1 MKLTMIRAML
11 LVSGA
16 ALASPLTA
24 QQAMATVATVA
35 NTRNASAAAPGAKKD
50 TAAART
56 ATAGA
61 PAVRKDTT
69 TTRTASAALP
79 SAKKDTA
86 SKQSELAYR
95 REVFAYDAGGRR
107 DPFVSLVT
115 TGVLRPTIADLSL
128 VGIAFAA
135 RTGAGNAQSIA
146 IFRDRQTKEQYRV
159 RVGQPLGRMRVA
171 SIEPR
176 RVVFAIDE
184 FGVSRQESISM
195 GDSTRTIT
203 PTRAP

>member
-1 MKLTMIRAML
+1 MSRRFLSLVAL
-11 LVSGA
+11 LVG
-16 ALASPLTA
+16 
-24 QQAMATVATVA
+24 
-35 NTRNASAAAPGAKKD
+35 SA
-50 TAAART
+50 TAAAAQQSSERPT
-56 ATAGA
+56 VARAETTPR
-61 PAVRKDTT
+61 PAAKNDS
-69 TTRTASAALP
+69 ASRADLV
-79 SAKKDTA
+79 S
-86 SKQSELAYR
+86 YR
-95 REVFAYDAGGRR
+95 REAFTYDAAGRR

-128 VGIAFAA
+128 VGIAYAP
-135 RTGAGNAQSIA
+135 RGGSGSAQSVA

-176 RVVFAIDE
+176 RVTFTIDE
-184 FGVSRQESISM
+184 FGISRQESIAM

>member
-1 MKLTMIRAML
+1 MHAPTRVSVLAAL
-11 LVSGA
+11 LV
-16 ALASPLTA
+16 
-24 QQAMATVATVA
+24 
-35 NTRNASAAAPGAKKD
+35 AAAPLLAQQTVARAEPVSRDGSAVPM
-50 TAAART
+50 TAAKRDSLART
-56 ATAGA
+56 E
-61 PAVRKDTT
+61 RL
-69 TTRTASAALP
+69 S
-79 SAKKDTA
+79 
-86 SKQSELAYR
+86 YR
-95 REVFAYDAGGRR
+95 RETFAYDAGGRR
-107 DPFVSLVT
+107 DPFVSLAT

-128 VGIAFAA
+128 VGIAYAT
-135 RTGAGNAQSIA
+135 RGGNNGVQSIA

-184 FGVSRQESISM
+184 FGISRQESIEM

>member
-1 MKLTMIRAML
+1 MKHASTRVLAIAA
-11 LVSGA
+11 VC
-16 ALASPLTA
+16 ALAVVPLTA
-24 QQAMATVATVA
+24 QQTVAKAETAPPA
-35 NTRNASAAAPGAKKD
+35 NSSAGSAQAKRDSAA
-50 TAAART
+50 RQE
-56 ATAGA
+56 
-61 PAVRKDTT
+61 RL
-69 TTRTASAALP
+69 S
-79 SAKKDTA
+79 
-86 SKQSELAYR
+86 YR
-95 REVFAYDAGGRR
+95 RETFSYDAGGRR
-107 DPFVSLVT
+107 DPFVSLAA

-128 VGIAFAA
+128 VGIAYAA
-135 RTGAGNAQSIA
+135 RNGGAGVSSIA

-184 FGVSRQESISM
+184 FGISRQESIAM

>member
-11 LVSGA
+11 LVSGTAIA
-16 ALASPLTA
+16 APLTA
-24 QQAMATVATVA
+24 QQAMTPAATVA
-35 NTRNASAAAPGAKKD
+35 NTRNAAPAAPGAAKKD
-50 TAAART
+50 TAT
-56 ATAGA
+56 
-61 PAVRKDTT
+61 
-69 TTRTASAALP
+69 
-79 SAKKDTA
+79 
-86 SKQSELAYR
+86 KQTELAYR

-128 VGIAFAA
+128 VGIAYAA

-184 FGVSRQESISM
+184 FGVSRQETIAM

>member
-1 MKLTMIRAML
+1 MRLVVAAGL
-11 LVSGA
+11 LAVTT
-16 ALASPLTA
+16 PLVA
-24 QQAMATVATVA
+24 Q
-35 NTRNASAAAPGAKKD
+35 SAAS
-50 TAAART
+50 
-56 ATAGA
+56 
-61 PAVRKDTT
+61 V
-69 TTRTASAALP
+69 SAAKRDSL
-79 SAKKDTA
+79 AR
-86 SKQSELAYR
+86 QEQLAYR

-107 DPFVSLVT
+107 DPFVSLAT

-128 VGIAFAA
+128 VGIAYAA
-135 RTGAGNAQSIA
+135 RNGSGAQSIA
-146 IFRDRQTKEQYRV
+146 IFRDRTTKEQYRV

-184 FGVSRQESISM
+184 FGVSRQESIVM

>member
-1 MKLTMIRAML
+1 MIRAAARL
-11 LVSGA
+11 RVTLVAA
-16 ALASPLTA
+16 ALC
-24 QQAMATVATVA
+24 
-35 NTRNASAAAPGAKKD
+35 AAPLAAQAVTAPIKPDGKAVAVAPLSTAKRD
-50 TAAART
+50 SLARH
-56 ATAGA
+56 
-61 PAVRKDTT
+61 DQL
-69 TTRTASAALP
+69 S
-79 SAKKDTA
+79 
-86 SKQSELAYR
+86 YR

-107 DPFVSLVT
+107 DPFVSLAT

-128 VGIAFAA
+128 VGIAYSP
-135 RTGAGNAQSIA
+135 RNGAGAQSVA

-184 FGVSRQESISM
+184 FGVSRQEVIAM